1 MEKGP
6 TRPDWDE
13 YFLQMAELAATR
25 STCLRRHVG
34 AILVQDRRVIAT
46 GYNGAPSGLKHCI
59 ETGCMRQQLNIPS
72 GQRYE
77 ICRGNHAEQNAII
90 NAAYYGVSTKGATL
104 YCTHQPCTICA
115 RMIINAGIRRVVHLG
130 DFPDER
136 AVQFLKEAEIEI
148 VHIPPEK
155 IKAMVLRVPPVDQP
169 E

>member
-59 ETGCMRQQLNIPS
+59 ETGCLRQQLNIPS

-155 IKAMVLRVPPVDQP
+155 IKAMVLRVPPADQP